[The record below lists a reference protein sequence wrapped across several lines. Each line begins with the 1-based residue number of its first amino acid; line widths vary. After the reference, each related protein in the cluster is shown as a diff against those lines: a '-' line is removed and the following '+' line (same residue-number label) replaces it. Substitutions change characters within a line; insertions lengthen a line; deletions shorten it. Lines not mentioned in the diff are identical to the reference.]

1 MPVGTAAYTY
11 YCLLDLI
18 ASAGGQY
25 SFGDPSAP
33 AVVVCTPRHFAELV
47 RGPVI
52 TQESLFESVEHV
64 VLDEVPAVTVF
75 PY

>member
-1 MPVGTAAYTY
+1 MYLLTVAHMCG
-11 YCLLDLI
+11 CLLDLI

-33 AVVVCTPRHFAELV
+33 AIVVCTPRHFAELV

-52 TQESLFESVEHV
+52 MQESLFESVEHV
-64 VLDEVPAVTVF
+64 VLDEVPAVTVV